1 MAEIGLQEGII
12 PDCIKTVVIFK
23 KKVKIRKTQIQQ
35 GHWQHV
41 LDVLYGY
48 ICLAVKMKKDNS
60 LNGEAFNFGP
70 KIENKKTV
78 FQVVKEM
85 KKNWTKVSWTIS
97 NNKNF
102 KESKLLQLNSIKA
115 KKTLN
120 WKCKLNFKETIK
132 LTVQWYKDFILIKKK
147 FLKLLEKQLFDLKN

>member
-1 MAEIGLQEGII
+1 MFFMVTYVAI
-12 PDCIKTVVIFK
+12 
-23 KKVKIRKTQIQQ
+23 
-35 GHWQHV
+35 
-41 LDVLYGY
+41 
-48 ICLAVKMKKDNS
+48 KMKKDNS

-102 KESKLLQLNSIKA
+102 KSQNYFS
-115 KKTLN
+115 
-120 WKCKLNFKETIK
+120 
-132 LTVQWYKDFILIKKK
+132 
-147 FLKLLEKQLFDLKN
+147 

>member
-1 MAEIGLQEGII
+1 
-12 PDCIKTVVIFK
+12 
-23 KKVKIRKTQIQQ
+23 
-35 GHWQHV
+35 
-41 LDVLYGY
+41 
-48 ICLAVKMKKDNS
+48 MKKDNS

-102 KESKLLQLNSIKA
+102 KESKLLQLNSMKA
-115 KKTLN
+115 KKILN

-132 LTVQWYKDFILIKKK
+132 LTVQWYKTFYFDKKEILKITKKQIFDFEKLI
-147 FLKLLEKQLFDLKN
+147 